1 MSKFK
6 IGDKVRCIE
15 EWNGSEKDFYRLFI
29 NRSYR
34 ITAVGSFDLEV
45 KIKGHQNSE
54 MSWWDTRR
62 FEKVSSNKRKKQ

>member
-6 IGDKVRCIE
+6 VGDKVRCIE
-15 EWNGSEKDFYRLFI
+15 PWEGSEKDFYRLFI

-34 ITAVGSFDLEV
+34 ITAINDFEV

-62 FEKVSSNKRKKQ
+62 FEKVSSNKGKK